1 VESGQRTYAG
11 DAVRGFEVLTVPPL
25 LFINV
30 GKFHCLV
37 EAFLAFEATL
47 RPYVARHLPGAK
59 AAVVESPGFKDT

>member
-1 VESGQRTYAG
+1 MESGERTYAG
-11 DAVRGFEVLTVPPL
+11 DAGRGFEALAVPPL

-47 RPYVARHLPGAK
+47 RPYVARPLLRAK
-59 AAVVESPGFKDT
+59 AALVEALSFKDL